1 MEIETNG
8 YYVLNTNGVQ
18 QIPINVNIGE
28 TGKIQSVKNV
38 DITANGKTNVL
49 PDEGYNGIANVVV
62 NTNVETDVKVQDS
75 KEVTITSNGS
85 TAVVPDSGFA
95 AIKSVFVNTQVPEPE
110 SEASKSIDVV
120 ENGSYTVTP
129 TSPYN
134 AMKSVTCNVNVPIKN
149 IQPTK
154 TVSITS
160 NGSVNITPDAGYDG
174 IGTVSANVNV
184 STSGSSN
191 IVIIKCLYAHKS
203 DVSMHVFSDEVVVND
218 KQYLSFSSNGLIIF
232 TTINTKAIHIQYL
245 ETSTRLTD
253 IDKYVFIPCSLDSQ
267 FGFFDNSRRVFA
279 YWIPD
284 RIGYKEGGTGNV
296 FIDSDSYIKFD
307 SLS

>member
-18 QIPINVNIGE
+18 QIPVNVNIGE

-38 DITANGKTNVL
+38 DITSNGKTNVL

-85 TAVVPDSGFA
+85 TAVVPDTGFA

-134 AMKSVTCNVNVPIKN
+134 AMKSVTCNVNVPLKN
-149 IQPTK
+149 VQPTK
-154 TVSITS
+154 TVSITN
-160 NGSVNITPDAGYDG
+160 NGNVSITPDVGYDG
-174 IGTVSANVNV
+174 IGVVNADVNV
-184 STSGSSN
+184 HN
-191 IVIIKCLYAHKS
+191 V
-203 DVSMHVFSDEVVVND
+203 
-218 KQYLSFSSNGLIIF
+218 
-232 TTINTKAIHIQYL
+232 
-245 ETSTRLTD
+245 
-253 IDKYVFIPCSLDSQ
+253 
-267 FGFFDNSRRVFA
+267 GFFDIAKMAEYLYLGHEEIYSIINIIPKINTSEDFIVDGSAAVLYNLKSDHNRVFFD
-279 YWIPD
+279 YMSGVVTKDVYKYCLLDFIQG
-284 RIGYKEGGTGNV
+284 GYIALCDADGNILIRYDCERGQV
-296 FIDSDSYIKFD
+296 LNEFVYANKGLIRCTAFADN
-307 SLS
+307 

>member
-18 QIPINVNIGE
+18 QIPVNVNIGE

-62 NTNVETDVKVQDS
+62 NTNVDTDVKVQDS

-85 TAVVPDSGFA
+85 TAVVPDTGFA
-95 AIKSVFVNTQVPEPE
+95 AIKSVFVNTQVAEPQ

-129 TSPYN
+129 TSPYGS
-134 AMKSVTCNVNVPIKN
+134 MKSVTCNVNVPIKN

-154 TVSITS
+154 TVSITN
-160 NGSVNITPDAGYDG
+160 NGNVTINPDAGYDG
-174 IGTVSANVNV
+174 IGTVNATVNV
-184 STSGSSN
+184 SSPTFFDITSYFYFYDGSQTHVVLADN
-191 IVIIKCLYAHKS
+191 VIVNTAEDLQFDTDVFIIYS
-203 DVSMHVFSDEVVVND
+203 VNPSMHFDI
-218 KQYLSFSSNGLIIF
+218 KYLKKG
-232 TTINTKAIHIQYL
+232 Y
-245 ETSTRLTD
+245 RLTGVA
-253 IDKYVFIPCSLDSQ
+253 KYVYTPVLRGGCVILFSGTTYLFQ
-267 FGFFDNSRRVFA
+267 FLP
-279 YWIPD
+279 PD
-284 RIGYKEGGTGNV
+284 ISNLSSEGTGGLFFNV
-296 FIDSDSYIKFD
+296 GNGKAFKCTA
-307 SLS
+307 LT

>member
-18 QIPINVNIGE
+18 QIPVNVNIGE

-62 NTNVETDVKVQDS
+62 NTNVDTDVKVQDS

-85 TAVVPDSGFA
+85 TAVVPDTGFA

-134 AMKSVTCNVNVPIKN
+134 AMKSVTCNVNVPLKN
-149 IQPTK
+149 VQPTK
-154 TVSITS
+154 TVSITN
-160 NGSVNITPDAGYDG
+160 NGNVSITPDAGYDG
-174 IGTVSANVNV
+174 IGTVNANVNV
-184 STSGSSN
+184 QKSSFIDITRIGSAYASGGLTSETDKIEPELLNRDNYYTSGGTYMYNSAPDGNVYVCYSPR
-191 IVIIKCLYAHKS
+191 
-203 DVSMHVFSDEVVVND
+203 E
-218 KQYLSFSSNGLIIF
+218 QYLGHVYKILSLVKYGEVAFCDSESNVLIVSLI
-232 TTINTKAIHIQYL
+232 K
-245 ETSTRLTD
+245 RLSGQ
-253 IDKYVFIPCSLDSQ
+253 VVESCFICNNKNGIIRCTP
-267 FGFFDNSRRVFA
+267 FM
-279 YWIPD
+279 
-284 RIGYKEGGTGNV
+284 
-296 FIDSDSYIKFD
+296 
-307 SLS
+307 